1 MKNITAHE
9 RRTIKKLL
17 KTSEFWKAE
26 RELEYI
32 EGKKKF
38 LFNFRND
45 QKYYHVNQG
54 IEFEKNL
61 LKHKYDNLTHPKS
74 VKDQGI
80 LFNKYSIN
88 LGHPYGH
95 DLKRFNSK
103 EEMLGYLAGYNDA
116 IANIEY
122 YGDEDV

>member
-9 RRTIKKLL
+9 RRTIKNLL

-26 RELEYI
+26 REREYI
-32 EGKKKF
+32 EGKNKF
-38 LFNFRND
+38 LFNLRND
-45 QKYYHVNQG
+45 RKYYHVNQG
-54 IEFEKNL
+54 VEFEKNL
-61 LKHKYDNLTHPKS
+61 LKYKYDNLTHPKS

-122 YGDEDV
+122 YGGNDV

>member
-1 MKNITAHE
+1 MMNQTEKAI
-9 RRTIKKLL
+9 IKQLETKGEL
-17 KTSEFWKAE
+17 WRIE
-26 RELEYI
+26 REREFI

-45 QKYYHVNQG
+45 VKYYHVNQG
-54 IEFEKNL
+54 VKFEENL
-61 LKHKYDNLTHPKS
+61 LKYKYDNLTHPKS

-95 DLKRFNSK
+95 DLKRFRSK

-122 YGDEDV
+122 YGGNDV